1 MKIILGNK
9 KENIELGDV
18 LISDKGKYLVVGV
31 NGKYCDYPIQIIDLR
46 TMEAVNGFRNLSY
59 LNESGYI
66 EEGEDISK
74 VIKSKN
80 LVIKEVLN

>member
-46 TMEAVNGFRNLSY
+46 TTKAVNGFKNLHY

-66 EEGEDISK
+66 EEGEEI
-74 VIKSKN
+74 VRIIKSKN
-80 LVIKEVLN
+80 LVIKEEF

>member
-18 LISDKGKYLVVGV
+18 LISDKGKYLVVGIDSEY
-31 NGKYCDYPIQIIDLR
+31 NDYPIQIIDLR
-46 TMEAVNGFRNLSY
+46 TTKAVNGFKNLSY

-66 EEGEDISK
+66 EEREEITR

-80 LVIKEVLN
+80 LVITEEI

>member
-18 LISDKGKYLVVGV
+18 LISDKGKYLVVGIDSEY
-31 NGKYCDYPIQIIDLR
+31 NDYPIQIIDLR
-46 TMEAVNGFRNLSY
+46 TMEAVNGFKNLSY
-59 LNESGYI
+59 LNESDYI

-80 LVIKEVLN
+80 LVIKEEI

>member
-18 LISDKGKYLVVGV
+18 LISDKGKYLVVK
-31 NGKYCDYPIQIIDLR
+31 NTNTFPIELINLESMEQRNAFKDLQALNSSYYIVDVEPII
-46 TMEAVNGFRNLSY
+46 
-59 LNESGYI
+59 
-66 EEGEDISK
+66 K

-80 LVIKEVLN
+80 LVIKEE

>member
-18 LISDKGKYLVVGV
+18 LISDKGKYLVVK
-31 NGKYCDYPIQIIDLR
+31 NTDTFPIELINLESMEQRNAFKDLQALNSSYYIVDVEPII
-46 TMEAVNGFRNLSY
+46 
-59 LNESGYI
+59 
-66 EEGEDISK
+66 K

-80 LVIKEVLN
+80 LVITEE